1 MIYLIAIV
9 GSFVAG
15 CINTLAG
22 NGSAITLTVLM
33 ELLGLPPDVA
43 NATNRVGIFTQGAAS
58 NYAFY
63 REKKLQSAWN
73 WPIVI
78 WVTLGAIAGIYLSMT
93 ISPAGF
99 KAIFRYLLVVMLLV
113 ILVKPARWLRAAKP
127 EQPPLPTIV
136 AIPLFFALG
145 VYGGFIQMG
154 MGIFFLAILV
164 LISHYD
170 LIGANVLKGV
180 VVTIYTCLALAIF
193 AWKGLV
199 DWQLG
204 GLMAIGQTVGGFL
217 TATFAGRYPKANV
230 YAYWLLVIVII
241 GAILSFFFNPAA

>member
-1 MIYLIAIV
+1 MIYLIAIL
-9 GSFVAG
+9 GSFLAG

-22 NGSAITLTVLM
+22 NGSAITLTILM

-43 NATNRVGIFTQGAAS
+43 NATNRVGIFTQGLAS

-63 REKKLQSAWN
+63 REKKLQQVWN
-73 WPIVI
+73 WPVII
-78 WVTLGAIAGIYLSMT
+78 WVTAGAALGIYLSII

-113 ILVKPARWLRAAKP
+113 ILVKPSRWLRAADP
-127 EQPPLPTIV
+127 NRSPLSPWLS
-136 AIPLFFALG
+136 IPLYFALG

-154 MGIFFLAILV
+154 MGVFFLAVLV
-164 LISHYD
+164 LLARYEI
-170 LIGANVLKGV
+170 IGANVLKGMV
-180 VVTIYTCLALAIF
+180 VMLYTGLALAVF

-204 GLMAIGQTVGGFL
+204 FLMAIGQTIGGFL
-217 TATFAGRYPKANV
+217 TATFASRYPNANV
-230 YAYWLLVIVII
+230 WAYRLLLLVIILAI
-241 GAILSFFFNPAA
+241 GKAFL

>member
-1 MIYLIAIV
+1 MIYLIAV
-9 GSFVAG
+9 FGSFLAG

-22 NGSAITLTVLM
+22 NGSAITLTILM

-73 WPIVI
+73 WPIII
-78 WVTLGAIAGIYLSMT
+78 WVVLGAILGIYLSVI

-113 ILVKPARWLRAAKP
+113 ILVKPARWLQAAKP
-127 EQPPLPTIV
+127 EQPPLPAFV
-136 AIPLFFALG
+136 AIPLFFAIG
-145 VYGGFIQMG
+145 FYGGFIQMG
-154 MGIFFLAILV
+154 MGIFFLAVLV
-164 LISHYD
+164 LISRYD

-180 VVTIYTCLALAIF
+180 VVALYTGLALAF
-193 AWKGLV
+193 YAWKGLV

-204 GLMAIGQTVGGFL
+204 GLMAIGQTIGGFL

-230 YAYWLLVIVII
+230 WAYWLLVVVVI
-241 GAILSFFFNPAA
+241 GAILNFL